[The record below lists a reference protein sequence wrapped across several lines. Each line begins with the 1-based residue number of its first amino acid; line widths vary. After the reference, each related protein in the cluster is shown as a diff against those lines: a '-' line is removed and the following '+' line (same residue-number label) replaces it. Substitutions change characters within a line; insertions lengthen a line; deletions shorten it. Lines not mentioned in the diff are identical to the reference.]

1 MEADSISAPNG
12 ATTLTTKEIWG
23 AAFAAWESA
32 KAAYEFAEAA
42 HDTARA
48 EAGGDE
54 AHKPAL
60 DRLSS
65 LEDETA
71 QRENETRFG
80 LILTPAPDLEA
91 VSFKLNLLFG
101 QEYAELGDEDEY
113 TASWHRKFT
122 NAVSADISRLQ
133 SEYAGAWVAAWE
145 NDGGAALAC
154 PDGKLHLSF
163 PTYELSPR
171 YVAPA
176 KHMEQWFADSFVAT
190 NAQHYH
196 STMNARIDALKTVP
210 GGVDMVKAYVA
221 TKRSAW
227 L

>member
-1 MEADSISAPNG
+1 MGAISTLAPEG
-12 ATTLTTKEIWG
+12 ATTLTIKETWDV
-23 AAFAAWESA
+23 ALAAWQTA
-32 KAAYEFAEAA
+32 KADYDEAAALHDADWEAAEATGRKPDA
-42 HDTARA
+42 ELGARV
-48 EAGGDE
+48 D
-54 AHKPAL
+54 AL
-60 DRLSS
+60 ATPES
-65 LEDETA
+65 
-71 QRENETRFG
+71 ETR
-80 LILTPAPDLEA
+80 LALMTTPAPDFGA
-91 VSFKLNLLFG
+91 VILKIKMLWVRDDTPEN
-101 QEYAELGDEDEY
+101 DEY
-113 TASWHRKFT
+113 TEAWHRRYPD
-122 NAVSADISRLQ
+122 AVLADMIRLQ
-133 SEYAGAWVAAWE
+133 TEYAGAWVAAWE
-145 NDGGAALAC
+145 KDGGAALVC

-176 KHMEQWFADSFVAT
+176 EHMEQWFADNFVAT